1 VPLGLAISS
10 VFPQGIIVIPS
21 LTSVLLDK
29 TQWETPHQFN
39 PNHFLDAEGNFVK
52 REAFLPFST
61 GTQRPRPHRGVLI
74 DNYRLSFG

>member
-1 VPLGLAISS
+1 MNKTEHFFYLLCLHVLFL
-10 VFPQGIIVIPS
+10 QGIIVIPS

-52 REAFLPFST
+52 REAFLPFSI
-61 GTQRPRPHRGVLI
+61 G
-74 DNYRLSFG
+74 N